1 MSIFTSL
8 KVAIGL
14 FALFICIL
22 IPATISLKLASALAI
37 PIKIITTLLFLILVL
52 CTLRKLKSLRTAT
65 LLIHLGTIV
74 ILLGSLISSLGFVA
88 TVNVYEGDTTDT
100 AFRWDVQE
108 DTGLGF
114 DLSVVSI
121 HREYYPVAVKVGVLN
136 NGRQAVLFTTRT
148 GDSFSFPPYLIQVQS
163 IDPAAKVLKLSIHDQ
178 NGKHL
183 GTYFTSGRNDLPR
196 DFPLDFKL
204 VALKAPQLKRVWV
217 DLELWKNGEMIAAGT
232 SEVNQPFK
240 WQGLRFF
247 TTQVNTDPYG
257 RSYAGI
263 QISRDPGVPY
273 LYAGFIIFCFGL
285 ILMAR
290 NLYKS
295 PARSRKLAA

>member
-22 IPATISLKLASALAI
+22 IPSTVSLKLASALAI
-37 PIKIITTLLFLILVL
+37 PIKIITTLLFLILTL

-65 LLIHLGTIV
+65 LLIHLGILV

-88 TVNVYEGDTTDT
+88 TVNIYEGDTTDT
-100 AFRWDVQE
+100 AFRWDVQK

-114 DLSVVSI
+114 DLSVVTV
-121 HREYYPVAVKVGVLN
+121 HREYHPVAVKVGVLK
-136 NGRQAVLFTTRT
+136 NGRRAALFVTRT
-148 GDSFSFPPYLIQVQS
+148 GDSFSFEHYLVQVQS
-163 IDPAAKVLKLSIHDQ
+163 FDPAAKVLKLSIHTA
-178 NGKHL
+178 NGKLL
-183 GTYFTSGRNDLPR
+183 GSYFTSGHNDLPL

-204 VALKAPQLKRVWV
+204 VAFKDPQLKRVWV
-217 DLELWKNGEMIAAGT
+217 DLELRENGEMIARGT
-232 SEVNQPFK
+232 SEVNHPFA

-247 TTQVNTDPYG
+247 TTEANTDPYG
-257 RSYAGI
+257 RPYAGI

-290 NLYKS
+290 NLYKG
-295 PARSRKLAA
+295 PARSRKIAA